1 MDWREARG
9 TRLARW
15 TGILALVATVHA
27 AGAAY
32 SLWQGEPEDADP
44 EGVFVIE
51 LASVTTSAH
60 MAMHA
65 MTPGP
70 ESVDSA
76 EARPAAPQERA
87 IEEPILDLP
96 PLPPRPEVPQDLILP
111 ERVVEK
117 PPEKKEPEE
126 ELPQQKEVVSA
137 SQASVASRP
146 LKIDDAAQAEKTTAP
161 MTGLSQ
167 QDARTKSRW
176 QRELVAHL
184 GRFKSYPAAS
194 RDRRET
200 GQIML
205 KFELDRSGRVS
216 SAGIART
223 SGYPRLDAAALDM
236 LNRASPLPPPP
247 ESMPGAKFE
256 LAVPVRFQLRD

>member
-1 MDWREARG
+1 MEWREARG

-15 TGILALVATVHA
+15 TGVLVLVATVHA

-32 SLWQGEPEDADP
+32 SLWRGDPEDTDP

-51 LASVTTSAH
+51 LASVTTSALTV
-60 MAMHA
+60 AHA
-65 MTPGP
+65 IAPGP
-70 ESVDSA
+70 ESVDSV
-76 EARPAAPQERA
+76 EARPAAPQEKA
-87 IEEPILDLP
+87 IEETFLDVPPLP
-96 PLPPRPEVPQDLILP
+96 PLPEVPQELILP
-111 ERVVEK
+111 ERIVEK
-117 PPEKKEPEE
+117 PPEKRDPEE
-126 ELPQQKEVVSA
+126 ELPQQKEVASA

-146 LKIDDAAQAEKTTAP
+146 LKIDDAAQAKKAAAP

-167 QDARTKSRW
+167 QDSRTKTKW

-216 SAGIART
+216 NAGIART

-247 ESMPGAKFE
+247 ASVPGAKFE
-256 LAVPVRFQLRD
+256 LAVPVKFQLKD

>member
-15 TGILALVATVHA
+15 AGGLALVATVHA

-60 MAMHA
+60 TATHA

-70 ESVDSA
+70 ESVDSV
-76 EARPAAPQERA
+76 EARPAAPQERT
-87 IEEPILDLP
+87 IEERILDLP
-96 PLPPRPEVPQDLILP
+96 PLPPRPAVPQDLILP

-117 PPEKKEPEE
+117 PPERKEPEE
-126 ELPQQKEVVSA
+126 ELPLQKEVVSA

-161 MTGLSQ
+161 ITGLSQ
-167 QDARTKSRW
+167 QDARTKSKW

-194 RDRRET
+194 RDRREI

-216 SAGIART
+216 NAGIART
-223 SGYPRLDAAALDM
+223 SGHPLLDAAALDM

-247 ESMPGAKFE
+247 ESVPGTKIE
-256 LAVPVRFQLRD
+256 LAVPVKFQLKD